1 MGERLTRH
9 HTPGLTCPQLGQTYS
24 VRRHFFYRPRRDDDL
39 FDAWDVGRLVELASA
54 LPVEEVSVSSI
65 SEIDEVYWVGA
76 DGAPPTVRIIVE
88 HLRLVRDADL
98 DYPILFSN
106 EGRVLDGM
114 HRVARALLEGVPK
127 IRARR
132 FVVDPPAD
140 HVAIKLGDVP
150 HDEGD

>member
-1 MGERLTRH
+1 MGERLSH
-9 HTPGLTCPQLGQTYS
+9 PPGLTCPEVGQTYS
-24 VRRHFFYRPRRDDDL
+24 VRRHFFYRPRPDDDL
-39 FDAWDVGRLVELASA
+39 FDTWDVGRLVESASA
-54 LPVEEVSVSSI
+54 LPVEEVNV

-76 DGAPPTVRIIVE
+76 DGAPPSVRIIVE

-98 DYPILFSN
+98 DYPILLST

-114 HRVARALLEGVPK
+114 HRVARALIDGLPT

-140 HVAIKLGDVP
+140 HVAIRLGDLP